1 MNNTTGSLDRILGS
15 KEKELKET
23 LDNIT
28 KFSDMLS
35 ANTQKMNSTFSNL
48 ESITDTLAA
57 ADLYN
62 SISNLKASLE
72 KASLLLEN
80 LNDGKGSAGQLLT
93 NDSLYTNLNNSLGSL
108 NLLLEDVKSNPKK
121 YVHFSLFGKK
131 NIPSE

>member
-15 KEKELKET
+15 REKELGET
-23 LDNIT
+23 LENIT

-35 ANTQKMNSTFSNL
+35 ANTQKMNNTFSNL

-72 KASLLLEN
+72 KASMLLEN

-93 NDSLYTNLNNSLGSL
+93 NDSLYTNLNNSLASL
-108 NLLLEDVKSNPKK
+108 NLLLEDVKSNPKR
-121 YVHFSLFGKK
+121 YVHFSFFGKK
-131 NIPSE
+131 NKPSE